1 MTLPLTIW
9 ILLAAAAICC
19 AVGFYKYVYFISI
32 GYGFAIAGCGIA
44 LLIMYPGALT
54 WGTLAACIL
63 FVIYG
68 CRLSGY
74 LLYREM
80 KSASYNRH
88 MKGEIKSGD
97 SMGVGVKIALWIS
110 CAILYVLMVS
120 PVFYRLVNGNG
131 TDAFVIIGLVLM
143 AGGIVLESAS
153 DLSKSMQK
161 KKNPGR
167 ICDHGLF
174 RFVRCPNYLGELILW
189 TGVFVSGI
197 TSFSGAGQWII
208 AILGYLGIIYVMF
221 SGARRLE
228 LRQNR
233 LYADD
238 PDYWE
243 FVHTVPI
250 MIPFIPLYSVAKY
263 RFLVL

>member
-63 FVIYG
+63 FIIYG

-120 PVFYRLVNGNG
+120 PVFYRLVNGEASLSRALPTSAKACKKRKTLAASATKG
-131 TDAFVIIGLVLM
+131 SFASCAARIIW
-143 AGGIVLESAS
+143 AS
-153 DLSKSMQK
+153 
-161 KKNPGR
+161 
-167 ICDHGLF
+167 
-174 RFVRCPNYLGELILW
+174 
-189 TGVFVSGI
+189 
-197 TSFSGAGQWII
+197 
-208 AILGYLGIIYVMF
+208 
-221 SGARRLE
+221 
-228 LRQNR
+228 
-233 LYADD
+233 
-238 PDYWE
+238 
-243 FVHTVPI
+243 
-250 MIPFIPLYSVAKY
+250 
-263 RFLVL
+263 